1 MNEMLTFFYNL
12 KPINLYKVE
21 NTFEFMDNHNFF
33 LLYPVQRSKEELMDI
48 YQICEELKI
57 KNIPVHT
64 FILNRENKII
74 SKIYDQDYILFKI
87 ETHKEKEM
95 NILDI
100 IEFQNKL
107 IISKNKVNLYR
118 NNWGELWSKKIDY
131 FEYQIRELGKNKKV
145 ILNSFSYY
153 VGLAEN
159 AIAYANNTNNKF
171 SLNSFDKI
179 CLNHRRLDF
188 PNLTKEYY
196 NPLLFI
202 FDLQVRDIAEYLKS
216 AFFKS
221 EMDAWIEF
229 KTFIN
234 FQKRSIYEYQMFYAR
249 MLYPSYYFD
258 MYEKIM
264 NGEES
269 EEKLIFY
276 IEKSK
281 NYEQFLKNM
290 YYEIIKIVQ
299 IEKIDWLEKKK
310 ES

>member
-1 MNEMLTFFYNL
+1 M
-12 KPINLYKVE
+12 
-21 NTFEFMDNHNFF
+21 
-33 LLYPVQRSKEELMDI
+33 
-48 YQICEELKI
+48 
-57 KNIPVHT
+57 
-64 FILNRENKII
+64 
-74 SKIYDQDYILFKI
+74 
-87 ETHKEKEM
+87 
-95 NILDI
+95 
-100 IEFQNKL
+100 
-107 IISKNKVNLYR
+107 
-118 NNWGELWSKKIDY
+118 
-131 FEYQIRELGKNKKV
+131 
-145 ILNSFSYY
+145 
-153 VGLAEN
+153 GLAEN